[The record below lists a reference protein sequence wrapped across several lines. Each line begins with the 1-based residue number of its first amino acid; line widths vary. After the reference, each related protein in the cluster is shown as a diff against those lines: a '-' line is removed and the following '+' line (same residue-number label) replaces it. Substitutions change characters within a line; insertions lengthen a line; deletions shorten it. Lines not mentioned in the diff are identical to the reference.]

1 MILDQVQ
8 RLRTAVVRFT
18 PGPLLV
24 RAGTFV
30 TGLGALLTAYPA
42 DLVSSRMVLALMLLA
57 AMPMIAPRG
66 RWTTLVAL
74 ATVGGWLYA
83 TLAYE
88 EPVTLV
94 RLFGIAGLLYLTHS
108 LAALGAVLPHDAM
121 VAPEVLVRWVGRA
134 LLVVAASVVL
144 SLVVVAGADLLRQGE
159 YLAAS
164 LVGLAVAVGLAALLA
179 WLLRRP

>member
-8 RLRTAVVRFT
+8 RLRSAVVRLT

-24 RAGTFV
+24 RAGVFA

-42 DLVSSRMVLALMLLA
+42 DLVASRMVLALALLA
-57 AMPMIAPRG
+57 TMPMVAPGG

-74 ATVGGWLYA
+74 AAVGGWLYA
-83 TLAYE
+83 TMAYQ
-88 EPVTLV
+88 EPITLF

-108 LAALGAVLPHDAM
+108 LAALGAALPQDAV

-134 LLVVAASVVL
+134 LLVVAASAVPALGVVVIADAL
-144 SLVVVAGADLLRQGE
+144 RGAYLFASLLGLVVAVTIAG
-159 YLAAS
+159 
-164 LVGLAVAVGLAALLA
+164 LLA
-179 WLLRRP
+179 YLQRRR